1 MIADI
6 LTILKEAPIGQ
17 YENIDKAKGRHKLP
31 ENYKEFK
38 KHLKW
43 RLKNK

>member
-6 LTILKEAPIGQ
+6 LTLLKEAPIGQ

-31 ENYKEFK
+31 ENYKELK
-38 KHLKW
+38 NQLKW
-43 RLKNK
+43 LLLK